1 MLDRIGKRTYGTVDA
16 AERRA
21 ITGLAFVRGIAD
33 GTLPMNTIAQTLGYD
48 VTEADAG
55 RVVIVAYPNA
65 TLLNPAGEVKL
76 AFHIEDVY
84 TPPVWPSQPG
94 KQIIM
99 EHLDIRVDDLPAAC
113 AHAQACGA
121 RLADYQPQETVRV
134 HLDPD
139 GHIFCLY
146 LDE

>member
-1 MLDRIGKRTYGTVDA
+1 MPTPGNLTFTTTTISSPDPPALARFYGH
-16 AERRA
+16 
-21 ITGLAFVRGIAD
+21 L
-33 GTLPMNTIAQTLGYD
+33 LGWELGEEEPGW
-48 VTEADAG
+48 V
-55 RVVIVAYPNA
+55 
-65 TLLNPAGEVKL
+65 TLLNPDGGVKL

-94 KQIIM
+94 EQIIM
-99 EHLDIRVDDLPAAC
+99 EHLDIRVDDLEAAC
-113 AHAQACGA
+113 AHAKACGA

-146 LDE
+146 LDA